1 MDVSWGPQRLAGT
14 MSRQVI
20 LHLSPRTTEAHF
32 MEIHVL
38 PLKPPQKQALR
49 GCAAGPQV
57 ADVEYLAISGSDLY
71 P

>member
-1 MDVSWGPQRLAGT
+1 

-20 LHLSPRTTEAHF
+20 FHLSPGMTEVHF

-38 PLKPPQKQALR
+38 PLKPPQKR
-49 GCAAGPQV
+49 PPEGWCAAGPQV
-57 ADVEYLAISGSDLY
+57 ADVEHLAIGGGDLY

>member
-1 MDVSWGPQRLAGT
+1 

-38 PLKPPQKQALR
+38 PLKPLQNRPPE
-49 GCAAGPQV
+49 GWCAAGPQV
-57 ADVEYLAISGSDLY
+57 ADVEHLAIGGDDLY
-71 P
+71 T